1 MSLRFRFWGTR
12 GSIPSPGPLTARYG
26 GNTPCVEVRGSDG
39 RLVVL
44 DAGSGIRSLG
54 RWLADTSSGPLS
66 ADIVLTHGHW
76 DHIQGIPFFAPLFQK
91 GNTIRFWASDALP
104 RPIADV
110 IREQMAPVVFPVM
123 FGEVAAK
130 VDFCPVA
137 TGTTY
142 DLGVKLTGMGVRHP
156 GGALG
161 IKITDK
167 SGSAVYIS
175 DNELGAGGDTFAGAS
190 KNWRADLVAFIRGS
204 KVLIHDATYSTEEYD
219 MHRGWGHSTPE
230 ESTELALEA
239 EVEQLVLFHHKPDRS
254 DDEVDAAVRRCEAI
268 VKKSGAKMTVVAA
281 AEGMTVFV

>member
-1 MSLRFRFWGTR
+1 MSLRIRFWGTR

-26 GNTPCVEVRGSDG
+26 GNTPCLEVRGTDG

-54 RWLADTSSGPLS
+54 RWLADTATGPIS
-66 ADIVLTHGHW
+66 ADILLTHGHW

-91 GNTIRFWASDALP
+91 GNTIRIWGSDTLP
-104 RPIADV
+104 RPIEEV
-110 IREQMAPVVFPVM
+110 VREQMAPVVFPVM
-123 FGEVAAK
+123 FDDVAAK
-130 VDFCPVA
+130 VEFCRLSVNK
-137 TGTTY
+137 TY
-142 DLGVKLTGMGVRHP
+142 DLGVRITAMDVRHP

-175 DNELGAGGDTFAGAS
+175 DNELGPGGDTLAGAS
-190 KNWRADLVAFIRGS
+190 LSWRSDLVAFIKGS

-219 MHRGWGHSTPE
+219 LHRGWGHSTPE
-230 ESTELALEA
+230 ESAELAVESG
-239 EVEQLVLFHHKPDRS
+239 VEQLVLFHHKPDRT
-254 DDEVDAAVRRCEAI
+254 DDEVDAAVKRCEAI
-268 VKKSGAKMTVVAA
+268 VKKAGAKTTVVAA